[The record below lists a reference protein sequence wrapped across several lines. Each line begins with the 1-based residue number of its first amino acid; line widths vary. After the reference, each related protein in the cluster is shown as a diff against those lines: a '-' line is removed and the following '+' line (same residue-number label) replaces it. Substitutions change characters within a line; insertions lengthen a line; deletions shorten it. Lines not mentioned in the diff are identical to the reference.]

1 MSSGNTGPL
10 HCVCQCGSR
19 SGSRRFGRRGAC
31 LRSRFERWSSLR
43 LRCDL
48 RARQRETARA
58 ALQQALE
65 IYEQI
70 QHPQARQVADTL
82 REMSDGAEESGT

>member
-1 MSSGNTGPL
+1 MGI
-10 HCVCQCGSR
+10 
-19 SGSRRFGRRGAC
+19 A
-31 LRSRFERWSSLR
+31 
-43 LRCDL
+43 RCDL